1 MTSSMSTDAPPVSE
15 SVASVVLHVG
25 RQFRASEK
33 AVVEAA
39 LGRHPGVVSVEANP
53 VAQTAT
59 VRYDPSV
66 ISVHELRRTVERC
79 GFECAGCN
87 VPGCLCDPLH
97 EPDQSEQVHGEAAVV
112 RAHQPSGHGEGGHAG
127 HSMDRMAI

>member
-1 MTSSMSTDAPPVSE
+1 MGAANPQLTGSAAATA
-15 SVASVVLHVG
+15 VLHVG
-25 RQFRASEK
+25 RQFCASEK

-39 LGRHPGVVSVEANP
+39 LGRHAGVLSVDANP

-66 ISVHELRRTVERC
+66 TSVAELRRVVERC

-97 EPDQSEQVHGEAAVV
+97 EPSAPEREHDEAAVA
-112 RAHQPSGHGEGGHAG
+112 RAHSPAGHGEGGHAG
-127 HSMDRMAI
+127 HSMDQMAREM